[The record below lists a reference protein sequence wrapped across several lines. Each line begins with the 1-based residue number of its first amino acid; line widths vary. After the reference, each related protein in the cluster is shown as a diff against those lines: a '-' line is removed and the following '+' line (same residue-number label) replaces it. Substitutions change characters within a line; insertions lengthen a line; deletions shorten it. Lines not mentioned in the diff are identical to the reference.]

1 MADNER
7 KIVTTFEANIDQF
20 NAATQKMSGEM
31 KGINAQFQH
40 ATASLGKWSDSQEG
54 LRAKI
59 DQLNKTLKLQQSAL
73 TDSKKRFNDLVAA
86 GKANS
91 KEAEQLAAKILA
103 QETAI
108 KRTEKAAEQYTD
120 SLNELEKAGVETRQE
135 LDKLNKEMEDSQ
147 KAASEAGS
155 AITKGFVVGIAGI
168 ATACVGAVKGLSSL
182 VENTA
187 ELRLEQGRV
196 QTAFEQAGHTTETAK
211 KIYNDF
217 NAVLGDTAKTT
228 EAMQHMAQLADT
240 EEELNTLVRAGTGIF
255 ATYGNSLPIESL
267 MEASNEVAKTGQLTG
282 ALTDAI
288 NWAGESEDEFQK
300 KLDACNTEQERQS
313 LIINTLNGLY
323 GEAGDAYQETNKDV
337 IEATKAQNDY
347 NNKMAEI
354 ATKVQPA
361 ITTFKS
367 VMADA
372 LTKIMEKFSEA
383 DIETLLTNIAN
394 LISDLVNTVLPPL
407 MKILGWILDNMNWL
421 APAIGAV
428 VAGILAATV
437 AYKTI
442 TTVMN
447 LVKIAQLGL
456 NAAMLAN
463 PIGLI
468 VTAIGLLVGAF
479 VLLWNKCEGFRKFWT
494 NMWDKI
500 KEGVSNAK
508 DFIVGVF
515 EGIFNIIK
523 VPINAIIKLING
535 AIGAI
540 NKISV
545 KIPDWVPEFGG
556 KVIGFNIPKI
566 PELAKG
572 GVVTKDT
579 LARIG
584 ESGKEAIVPLEH
596 NTEWLDKL
604 ADRLANKLNA
614 RGNVTNNFNYT
625 FEKMESTKYALH
637 RAQIETKRIIG
648 GQA

>member
-20 NAATQKMSGEM
+20 NAATQKMNSEI
-31 KGINAQFQH
+31 KGINAQFQN

-54 LRAKI
+54 LKAKI
-59 DQLNKTLKLQQSAL
+59 DQLNKTLKVQQTAL
-73 TDSKKRFNDLVAA
+73 LDSKKRFNDLVAA
-86 GKANS
+86 GKENS
-91 KEAEQLAAKILA
+91 KEAQQLAAKILA

-108 KRTEKAAEQYTD
+108 KRTTKAVDDYTG
-120 SLNELEKAGVETRQE
+120 SLDELESAGVETRQE
-135 LDKLNKEMEDSQ
+135 LDKLNKEIEDSKQ
-147 KAASEAGS
+147 AASEAGS

-196 QTAFEQAGHTTETAK
+196 QTAFEQAGHSSETAK

-288 NWAGESEDEFQK
+288 NWAGKSEEDFQK
-300 KLDACNTEQERQS
+300 QLDSCNTEQERQS
-313 LIINTLNGLY
+313 LIIKTLNELY
-323 GEAGDAYQETNKDV
+323 GEAGDTYNETNKDV

-361 ITTFKS
+361 ITSFKTI
-367 VMADA
+367 MADA

-383 DIETLLTNIAN
+383 DIETLLSNIAK

-407 MKILGWILDNMNWL
+407 MSILGWILDNMNWL

-428 VAGILAATV
+428 VAGIVSATI

-468 VTAIGLLVGAF
+468 VAAIGVLVGAF
-479 VLLWNKCEGFRKFWT
+479 VLLWNKCEGFREFWKGL
-494 NMWDKI
+494 WDKI
-500 KEGVSNAK
+500 KSTAK
-508 DFIVGVF
+508 AVIDWLTPVVETIAGVF
-515 EGIFNIIK
+515 KTVFNSVAK
-523 VPINAIIKLING
+523 GLNFLIRG
-535 AIGAI
+535 L
-540 NKISV
+540 NKISIDV
-545 KIPDWVPEFGG
+545 PDWVPIIGG
-556 KVIGFNIPKI
+556 SKFGFNIPEI
-566 PELAKG
+566 PLLAKG

-584 ESGKEAIVPLEH
+584 ENGKEAIVPLEH

-604 ADRLANKLNA
+604 ADRLANKLNVK
-614 RGNVTNNFNYT
+614 GNVTNNFNYT

-637 RAQIETKRIIG
+637 RAQIETKRIVG
-648 GQA
+648 GQV